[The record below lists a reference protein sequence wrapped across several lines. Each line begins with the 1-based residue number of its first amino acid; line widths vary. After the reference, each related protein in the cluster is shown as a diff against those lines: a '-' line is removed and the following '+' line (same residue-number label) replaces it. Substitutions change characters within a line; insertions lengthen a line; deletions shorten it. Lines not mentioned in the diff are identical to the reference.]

1 MNRAMGH
8 SSTNMLKAGTYMA
21 YFSTQ
26 SLDQAG
32 ERTCTWWW
40 THRKKWLIWSS
51 DHWLLNKNGVSAAI
65 TWNKGNHMD
74 CPSSLRRPATMEDV
88 EIKTVIG
95 LVLLGILP
103 TTGTNIGMP
112 PTATVHLKATTSTR
126 WAKAFSYPRCWI
138 WRKQMGL
145 RLLEVSPILDI
156 PKSKW
161 IYSR

>member
-1 MNRAMGH
+1 
-8 SSTNMLKAGTYMA
+8 
-21 YFSTQ
+21 
-26 SLDQAG
+26 
-32 ERTCTWWW
+32 
-40 THRKKWLIWSS
+40 
-51 DHWLLNKNGVSAAI
+51 
-65 TWNKGNHMD
+65 
-74 CPSSLRRPATMEDV
+74 
-88 EIKTVIG
+88 
-95 LVLLGILP
+95 
-103 TTGTNIGMP
+103 MP